1 MTEIKSI
8 IFDLGGVI
16 LNLDYSKTVDEFK
29 KIGVLHFKKLYSQ
42 KKQTLLFDNFE
53 KGKIKPGE
61 LISSLKDSE
70 NLKIK
75 EIDFINAWNAML
87 LEIPIEKLKFIYGL
101 KKDYKIF
108 LLSNT
113 NEIHIKKFKEDL
125 KKNNMLEQF
134 YNCFDKIYYSSR
146 MGKRKPEKSCFN
158 QVLEENGLMAENT
171 LFIDDS
177 IQHIEGA
184 KKAGIKTFH
193 LEKNKS
199 ILDLVPDIIQS
210 KHHQWI

>member
-16 LNLDYSKTVDEFK
+16 LNLNYSKTEDEFK
-29 KIGVLHFKKLYSQ
+29 KIGVLNFKEFYSQ
-42 KKQTLLFDNFE
+42 KKQTLLFDEFE
-53 KGKIKPGE
+53 KGKIKPE
-61 LISSLKDSE
+61 EFISSFKESE

-75 EIDFINAWNAML
+75 EIDFIDAWNAML
-87 LEIPIEKLKFIYGL
+87 LEIPIEKLQFIDGL
-101 KKDYKIF
+101 KKDYKII

-113 NEIHIKKFKEDL
+113 NEIHIKKFEDDL

-134 YNCFDKIYYSSR
+134 YKCFDKIYYSSR
-146 MGKRKPEKSCFN
+146 MGKRKPEENCFN
-158 QVLEENGLMAENT
+158 QVLEENGLIAENT

-210 KHHQWI
+210 KHHQ

>member
-1 MTEIKSI
+1 MNEIKSI

-16 LNLDYSKTVDEFK
+16 LNLDYCKTEDEFK
-29 KIGVLHFKKLYSQ
+29 KIGVLHFKELYSQ
-42 KKQTLLFDNFE
+42 KKQTLLFDDFE
-53 KGKIKPGE
+53 KGKIKPE
-61 LISSLKDSE
+61 EFIFSLKDSE
-70 NLKIK
+70 NLEIK

-87 LEIPIEKLKFIYGL
+87 LEIPIEKLQFIDGL

-113 NEIHIKKFKEDL
+113 NEIHIKKFEGDL
-125 KKNNMLEQF
+125 KTNNMLEQF
-134 YNCFDKIYYSSR
+134 YKCFDKIYYSSR
-146 MGKRKPEKSCFN
+146 MGKRKPEENCFV
-158 QVLEENGLMAENT
+158 QVLEENGLIAENT

-184 KKAGIKTFH
+184 KKVGIKTFH

-199 ILDLVPDIIQS
+199 ILNLVPDIIQS
-210 KHHQWI
+210 KHHQ

>member
-8 IFDLGGVI
+8 KFDLGGVI

-29 KIGVLHFKKLYSQ
+29 KIGVLHFKELYSQ
-42 KKQTLLFDNFE
+42 KKQTLLFDDFE
-53 KGKIKPGE
+53 KGKIKPE
-61 LISSLKDSE
+61 EFISSLKNSE

-87 LEIPIEKLKFIYGL
+87 LEIPINKLQFIDGL

-113 NEIHIKKFKEDL
+113 NEIHIKKFENDL
-125 KKNNMLEQF
+125 KKKNMLEQF
-134 YNCFDKIYYSSR
+134 YKCFDKIYYSSR
-146 MGKRKPEKSCFN
+146 MGKRKPEKNCFN
-158 QVLEENGLMAENT
+158 QVLEENELVAKNT

-177 IQHIEGA
+177 IKHVEGA
-184 KKAGIKTFH
+184 EKAGIKTFH

-210 KHHQWI
+210 KRHL

>member
-1 MTEIKSI
+1 MSEIKNI

-16 LNLDYSKTVDEFK
+16 LNLDYSKTADEFK
-29 KIGVLHFKKLYSQ
+29 KIGILHFKDLYSQ
-42 KKQTLLFDNFE
+42 KKQTLLFDDFE
-53 KGKIKPGE
+53 KGKIQPGE
-61 LISSLKDSE
+61 FISSLNDSE

-87 LEIPIEKLKFIYGL
+87 LEISTEKLEFIYRL

-113 NEIHIKKFKEDL
+113 NEIHINKFESNL
-125 KKNNMLEQF
+125 KKNNMLDQF
-134 YNCFDKIYYSSR
+134 YKCFDKIYYSSR
-146 MGKRKPEKSCFN
+146 MGKRKPDENCFN
-158 QVLEENGLMAENT
+158 QVLEENGLLAENT

-177 IQHIEGA
+177 TQHILGA
-184 KKAGIKTFH
+184 KEVGLNSFH

-199 ILDLVPDIIQS
+199 IIDLVPDIIQS
-210 KHHQWI
+210 KLHQ

>member
-1 MTEIKSI
+1 MSEIKNI

-16 LNLDYSKTVDEFK
+16 LNLDYSKTADEFK
-29 KIGVLHFKKLYSQ
+29 KIGVLHFKDLYSQ
-42 KKQTLLFDNFE
+42 KKQTLLFEDFE
-53 KGKIKPGE
+53 KGKIQSRE
-61 LISSLKDSE
+61 FISSLNNSE

-87 LEIPIEKLKFIYGL
+87 LEISTEKLEFIYRL

-113 NEIHIKKFKEDL
+113 NEIHINKFESNL

-134 YNCFDKIYYSSR
+134 YKCFDKIYYSSR
-146 MGKRKPEKSCFN
+146 MGKRKPDENCFN
-158 QVLEENGLMAENT
+158 QVLEENGLLAENT
-171 LFIDDS
+171 LFIDDTT
-177 IQHIEGA
+177 QHILGA
-184 KKAGIKTFH
+184 KKVGLNTFH

-199 ILDLVPDIIQS
+199 IIDLVPDIIQS
-210 KHHQWI
+210 KLHP

>member
-16 LNLDYSKTVDEFK
+16 LNLDYSKTEDEFK
-29 KIGVLHFKKLYSQ
+29 KIGVLHFKELYSQ
-42 KKQTLLFDNFE
+42 KKQTILFDDFE
-53 KGKIKPGE
+53 KGKIKPE
-61 LISSLKDSE
+61 VFISSLKDSE
-70 NLKIK
+70 NLKIR

-87 LEIPIEKLKFIYGL
+87 LEIPIEKLTFIYGL

-158 QVLEENGLMAENT
+158 QVLEENGLIAENT

-210 KHHQWI
+210 KRHQ

>member
-16 LNLDYSKTVDEFK
+16 LNLNYSKTEDEFK
-29 KIGVLHFKKLYSQ
+29 KIGVLNFKEFYSQ
-42 KKQTLLFDNFE
+42 KKQTLLFDDLE
-53 KGKIKPGE
+53 KGKIKPE
-61 LISSLKDSE
+61 EFISSLKESE

-87 LEIPIEKLKFIYGL
+87 LEIPIEKLQFIDGL
-101 KKDYKIF
+101 KKDYKII

-113 NEIHIKKFKEDL
+113 NEIHIKKFEDDL

-134 YNCFDKIYYSSR
+134 YKCFDKIYYSSR
-146 MGKRKPEKSCFN
+146 MGKRKPEENCFN
-158 QVLEENGLMAENT
+158 QVLEENGLIAENT

-184 KKAGIKTFH
+184 KKVGVKTFH

-210 KHHQWI
+210 KHHQ

>member
-1 MTEIKSI
+1 MEIKNI
-8 IFDLGGVI
+8 IFDLGGVV
-16 LNLDYSKTVDEFK
+16 LNLDYSKTEDEFK
-29 KIGVLHFKKLYSQ
+29 KIGVLHFKELYSK
-42 KKQTLLFDNFE
+42 KKQTILFDDFE
-53 KGKIKPGE
+53 KGKIKPE
-61 LISSLKDSE
+61 VFISSLKDSE
-70 NLKIK
+70 NLKIR

>member
-16 LNLDYSKTVDEFK
+16 LNLNYSKTEDEFK
-29 KIGVLHFKKLYSQ
+29 KIGVLNFKEFYSQ
-42 KKQTLLFDNFE
+42 KKQTLLFDDFE
-53 KGKIKPGE
+53 KGKIKPE
-61 LISSLKDSE
+61 EFISSLKNSE

-87 LEIPIEKLKFIYGL
+87 LEIPINKLQFIDGL

-113 NEIHIKKFKEDL
+113 NEIHIKKFENDL
-125 KKNNMLEQF
+125 KKKNMLEQF
-134 YNCFDKIYYSSR
+134 YKCFDKIYYSSR
-146 MGKRKPEKSCFN
+146 MGKRKPEKNCFN
-158 QVLEENGLMAENT
+158 QVLEENELVAKNT

-177 IQHIEGA
+177 IKHVEGA
-184 KKAGIKTFH
+184 EKAGIKTFH

-210 KHHQWI
+210 KRHL

>member
-1 MTEIKSI
+1 MSEIKNI

-16 LNLDYSKTVDEFK
+16 LNLDYSKTADEFK
-29 KIGVLHFKKLYSQ
+29 KIGVLHFKDLYSQ
-42 KKQTLLFDNFE
+42 KKQTLLFEDFE
-53 KGKIKPGE
+53 KGKIQSRE
-61 LISSLKDSE
+61 FISSLNNSE

-87 LEIPIEKLKFIYGL
+87 LEISTEKLEFIYRL

-113 NEIHIKKFKEDL
+113 NEIHINKFESNL

-134 YNCFDKIYYSSR
+134 YKCFDKIYYSSR
-146 MGKRKPEKSCFN
+146 MGKRKPDKNCFN
-158 QVLEENGLMAENT
+158 QVLEENGLLAENT
-171 LFIDDS
+171 LFIDDTT
-177 IQHIEGA
+177 QHILGA
-184 KKAGIKTFH
+184 KKVGLNTFH

-199 ILDLVPDIIQS
+199 IIDLVPDIIQS
-210 KHHQWI
+210 KLHP

>member
-16 LNLDYSKTVDEFK
+16 LNLDYSKTEDEFK
-29 KIGVLHFKKLYSQ
+29 KIGVLHFKELYSQ
-42 KKQTLLFDNFE
+42 KKQTVLFDDFE
-53 KGKIKPGE
+53 KGKIKPE
-61 LISSLKDSE
+61 EFISSFKESE

-87 LEIPIEKLKFIYGL
+87 LEIPIKKLQFIGGL

-113 NEIHIKKFKEDL
+113 NEIHIKKFEDDL

-134 YNCFDKIYYSSR
+134 YKCFDEIYYSSR
-146 MGKRKPEKSCFN
+146 MGKRKPDENCFN

-171 LFIDDS
+171 FFIDDS
-177 IQHIEGA
+177 IQHIKGA
-184 KKAGIKTFH
+184 VKAGIKTFH

-210 KHHQWI
+210 KHHQ